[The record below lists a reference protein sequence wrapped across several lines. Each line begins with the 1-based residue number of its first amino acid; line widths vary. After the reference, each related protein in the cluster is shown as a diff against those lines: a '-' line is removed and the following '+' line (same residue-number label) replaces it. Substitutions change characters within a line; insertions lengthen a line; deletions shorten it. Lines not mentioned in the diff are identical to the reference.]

1 MIEKHIA
8 LKRWQYHY
16 FPNLGQLAVFCPY
29 CDVNVNVML
38 DQNLEFQYCP
48 YCGEEV
54 DISKGEE

>member
-1 MIEKHIA
+1 MIVKHIV

-38 DQNLEFQYCP
+38 DQNLEFPYCP

-54 DISKGEE
+54 DISGVEE